1 MEKKT
6 AARNTATR
14 RKKTAA
20 RKPTEEHERG
30 RERGRTLQTK
40 RKKAKKGI
48 KMLGAWTRKER
59 GRRKVF
65 FKIY

>member
-20 RKPTEEHERG
+20 RKPMEEHERG
-30 RERGRTLQTK
+30 RERGRTRT
-40 RKKAKKGI
+40 RKLKKKGEEGE
-48 KMLGAWTRKER
+48 KMLGARNRNEG
-59 GRRKVF
+59 GRRNFVF
-65 FKIY
+65 